1 HNGSLK
7 EICLNF
13 FRALDRALGSNYER
27 RYGLKRHGIE
37 TMLALMSQ
45 IANAHALGLLVIDEI
60 QHLSRSR
67 SGGSQEMLN
76 FFVTMVNIIGVPVML
91 IGTPKAREIFEADLR
106 SARRGAGFGAI

>member
-1 HNGSLK
+1 M
-7 EICLNF
+7 
-13 FRALDRALGSNYER
+13 GSNYER

-76 FFVTMVNIIGVPVML
+76 FCDDGEYYWRTSDVDWYP
-91 IGTPKAREIFEADLR
+91 
-106 SARRGAGFGAI
+106 